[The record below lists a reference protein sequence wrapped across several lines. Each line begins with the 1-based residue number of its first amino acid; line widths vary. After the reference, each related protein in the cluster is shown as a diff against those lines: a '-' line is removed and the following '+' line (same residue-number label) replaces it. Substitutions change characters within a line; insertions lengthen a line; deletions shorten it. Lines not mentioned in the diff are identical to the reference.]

1 MAENTAK
8 LELPEAGKRQ
18 TRGWGRRLGG
28 LIGLGLIGCAA
39 VYGAWMYYSV
49 QTPSA
54 VIESNPLVLGTPV
67 PAQVSEVLVKK
78 NERVS
83 AGQALIRLHAR
94 TDASNAAEARAQ
106 VASLRSLLP
115 PPADMEDVA
124 RRVADAQAAEQDMVR
139 RIMQARASEEEATR
153 DVQRRAEEHARAQL
167 ELRRLDALS
176 AQYSVPRAL
185 HDKARTDE
193 HSTRQHLE
201 KARAAR
207 EEYSRV
213 RAATE
218 GELSRIKTEL
228 AELKKAGRQAGSSEH
243 AQQSATAAPR
253 MPSAQASPDV
263 IVAPTNAVVSDVFIQ
278 PGTWA
283 QPDQELIAL
292 TPDAAPYSV
301 TAWFPEHDGARIQ
314 PGQVCSVFVLEVPGK
329 SFSGKVE
336 RVLPA
341 GSLAPKFPH
350 AAPGQSRQIPVRV
363 RFADKDAGNHAEL
376 KSGMRAAV
384 RVHNFAPPWARLDA
398 LAGKMRGK

>member
-1 MAENTAK
+1 MAENAAK
-8 LELPEAGKRQ
+8 LELPEPGKRK
-18 TRGWGRRLGG
+18 TRGWGRRLGV
-28 LIGLGLIGCAA
+28 LIGLGLIGGAA
-39 VYGAWMYYSV
+39 AYGAWMYYSV

-67 PAQVSEVLVKK
+67 PAQIAEVLVKK

-106 VASLRSLLP
+106 VASLRNLLP

-124 RRVADAQAAEQDMVR
+124 RRVADAQAAEQDVVN
-139 RIMQARASEEEATR
+139 RIMQARASEEEAAR
-153 DVQRRAEEHARAQL
+153 DVQHKAEEHARAQL

-185 HDKARTDE
+185 YDKARTDE
-193 HSTRQHLE
+193 HGARHKLE

-228 AELKKAGRQAGSSEH
+228 AELKKAGRQAGEH

-263 IVAPTNAVVSDVFIQ
+263 IVAPTHAVVTDVFTQ

-363 RFADKDAGNHAEL
+363 RFADNDAGNHAEL

-398 LAGKMRGK
+398 LAGKARGR